1 MLTTLDQLVPVPPRA
16 PTVPTDFADADALA
30 AWLNTH
36 PAATGER
43 AARPWEPDL
52 TQDGEALIVW
62 CAVPQDADHV
72 AHLVGYWFTGPAA
85 MPGEWGVDP
94 VPPEIAATG
103 RLFRFWCDTTKSR
116 RDDFGD
122 PLELLPGYLA
132 DGAPPYKTNRVG
144 PAGTRPVAGLGRAF
158 VAWR

>member
-103 RLFRFWCDTTKSR
+103 RLFRFWCDSR
-116 RDDFGD
+116 RTAEPITSPRLTVTGAEV
-122 PLELLPGYLA
+122 LVLLKSSKPIVIDLHLKA
-132 DGAPPYKTNRVG
+132 SLLI
-144 PAGTRPVAGLGRAF
+144 RPR
-158 VAWR
+158 